1 LVAKGDAR
9 RAADKWLKDQGI
21 IQDLTDEQYSQVRQ
35 LIGNPS
41 FGIFWALLR
50 FRREESAIMLSNA
63 QLGGPERDCAASV
76 LQGNIKAIDGV
87 RDLILELA
95 EPTDNNAA
103 EQGSNLNG

>member
-1 LVAKGDAR
+1 LVARGDAR
-9 RAADKWLKDQGI
+9 KAADKWLKDQGI
-21 IQDLTDEQYSQVRQ
+21 IGELSEDQYESVRQ
-35 LIGNPS
+35 LIGLPS

-50 FRREESAIMLSNA
+50 YRREESAIVLSNSP
-63 QLGGPERDCAASV
+63 LGGPERDCAASV